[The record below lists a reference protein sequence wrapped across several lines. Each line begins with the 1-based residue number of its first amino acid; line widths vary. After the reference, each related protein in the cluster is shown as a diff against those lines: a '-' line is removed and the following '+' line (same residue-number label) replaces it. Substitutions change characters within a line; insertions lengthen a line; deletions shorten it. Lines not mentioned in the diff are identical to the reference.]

1 MALTATPDF
10 ELTLEE
16 QCEAIWAATEARQA
30 AMDAIRAKPPLIRLW
45 DGNRKLQ
52 FLIQNDDGFKFED
65 PDNETGPGEITLDF
79 ETPQAQWLNDM
90 YGRKQRGE
98 KIDVLISI
106 DHCGG
111 RWSGLLDRTIVEE
124 DESGYT
130 RLIARFHSDYEQLKW
145 LQFWSSPMWPAAIQK
160 RLFLLGGPL
169 PWVILTSIFV
179 NLWRKEGNLWH
190 LPDDP
195 LKLSSW
201 LAGPK
206 PLDQSNWSIVVKPLS
221 FMDALASGAPMTLM
235 SSRWKTA
242 HEACADT
249 LADGEYS
256 LTWRRWFEGDPEPWP
271 GAAGKIAHGALVIG
285 CEDKSGV
292 YEGTANGGTW
302 MDGFTRTI
310 RRFSDDLYEDTETAQ
325 STAPVIGDY
334 RIPGRLNTN
343 RRAPYVFFH
352 PKSPGVKFGSF
363 TQSPAK
369 GKVIN
374 TGGHSM
380 PGVNETLS
388 AAVQGIF
395 DIIGNL
401 FQIGSIGGSVDAIAK
416 MFYEDTILAWISVKL
431 LDRARDAGWFGYFEY
446 FIDSGGKAYTLSSIM
461 VIRSGRWAT
470 RSWSSSSMEIAD
482 GAPYLVG
489 DQGQGHFWKGDR
501 VSRLIKGD
509 KSRRLYIDRV
519 SKLTLSGGRG
529 QRAGYTIEV
538 GNGEAQMDPV
548 VRLMQIAEKAKATA
562 KELGVF

>member
-1 MALTATPDF
+1 MALTATADF

-16 QCEAIWAATEARQA
+16 QCEAIWAATEARQQE
-30 AMDAIRAKPPLIRLW
+30 MDAIRAKPPLMRLW

-52 FLIQNDDGFKFED
+52 HLIQNEDSFSLDD
-65 PDNETGPGEITLDF
+65 PDNDTGPGQVVLDF
-79 ETPQAQWLNDM
+79 DTPQAQWLNDM

-98 KIDVLISI
+98 KIDVLLSV
-106 DHCGG
+106 DYCGG

-130 RLIARFHSDYEQLKW
+130 KLTAHFLSDYEQLKW
-145 LQFWSSPMWPAAIQK
+145 LQLWSSPMWPAFIQQ

-169 PWVILTSIFV
+169 PWVILTAIFV
-179 NLWRKEGNLWH
+179 NLWRKENSLWH

-195 LKLSSW
+195 LNPSSW
-201 LAGPK
+201 TAG
-206 PLDQSNWSIVVKPLS
+206 LDQSNWSIVVKPLR
-221 FMDALASGAPMTLM
+221 FMDALASGAPMVLLA
-235 SSRWKTA
+235 SRWKTA
-242 HEACADT
+242 HEAIADM
-249 LADGEYS
+249 LADGEFS
-256 LTWRRWFEGDPEPWP
+256 LQWRRWFEGDPEPWP
-271 GAAGKIAHGALVIG
+271 GANIGHGALVLDVV
-285 CEDKSGV
+285 DKSGV

-302 MDGFTRTI
+302 MDGFTRAI
-310 RRFSDDLYEDTETAQ
+310 RDFSDDLYEDTETAQ
-325 STAPVIGDY
+325 STPPVIGDY

-343 RRAPYVFFH
+343 RRAPYVLFH
-352 PKSPGVKFGSF
+352 PKSPGVKYGAF

-369 GKVIN
+369 GYQIN

-380 PGVNETLS
+380 PGVNETIS

-416 MFYEDTILAWISVKL
+416 MFYEDTIAAWISIKL
-431 LDRARDAGWFGYFEY
+431 LDRARDRGWFGLFEY

-461 VIRSGRWAT
+461 VIRAGRWAT
-470 RSWSSSSMEIAD
+470 RSWSASSMEIAD

-529 QRAGYTIEV
+529 QRASYTITV
-538 GNGEAQMDPV
+538 GNGDAQMDPV
-548 VRLMQIAEKAKATA
+548 VRLMKIAEKAKATA